1 MIKIPYGISN
11 YATLIREGNHYVDRT
26 PYIEELENFNAP
38 YLFFVRP
45 RRFGKSL
52 FISTLEHYYGIEY
65 KESFNELFG
74 NQYIG
79 QHPTKS
85 ANQYLVLVFDFS
97 RIDTS
102 SFENT
107 QRSFLNSV
115 RNTCKLFL
123 GKYADF
129 FDEQDIEETIAHTY
143 PAEVIQ
149 HLMTVV
155 KIKAPEH
162 NIYLLI
168 DEYDHFAN
176 EILAFR
182 FNDFN
187 NMVGTNG
194 FVRKF
199 YESLK
204 TATRDGVIDR
214 LFVTGVSPIT
224 LDSLTSGF
232 NISTNIS
239 LEEDFNAMMGFKEA
253 EVKTILK
260 GIEVPD
266 EDLEEVQSKIKKWYN
281 GYLFSKYAEERI
293 YNSDM
298 VLYFALH
305 YGRKKRYPDELLDP
319 NIVSDYTKVQRL
331 FNIQNKEEEHLT
343 YLKELLKT
351 GTIESKLIR
360 EFDLARRFEKFDFI
374 SLLYYMGILTI
385 SEGGLDDLVFKMPNF
400 VIQQL
405 YYQYFHQIILQ
416 ESNLKGYQTNV
427 HQKIKTL
434 ALHNDIQPLVKYTEA
449 ILTEL
454 SSRDKMSFDEKYI
467 KIIFTSAFY
476 TSGIYTIHN
485 EFEVKR
491 SKTEKG
497 YVDIL
502 LVTRPPH
509 KPKYQ
514 FVIELKYLK
523 KATAAKAETVRKEAV
538 LQLKNYLTHDDYLQ
552 KLHELKAY
560 VVLFVGNVG
569 EIVEVK

>member
-26 PYIEELENFNAP
+26 PYIEVLENFNAH

-52 FISTLEHYYGIEY
+52 FISTLEHYYDIEH
-65 KESFNELFG
+65 KNSFHELFG

-79 QHPTKS
+79 QNPTKS
-85 ANQYLVLVFDFS
+85 ANKYLTLVFDFS
-97 RIDTS
+97 GIDTS

-115 RNTCKLFL
+115 LNSCRAFL
-123 GKYADF
+123 GKYAQF
-129 FDEQDIEETIAHTY
+129 FNQKDIEELNRYSY
-143 PAEVIQ
+143 PSEVIQ
-149 HLMTVV
+149 HLLTTVEL
-155 KIKAPEH
+155 KAS
-162 NIYLLI
+162 NYKIYLLI

-182 FNDFN
+182 FDEFN

-232 NISTNIS
+232 NIATNIS
-239 LEEDFNAMMGFKEA
+239 LEEDFNAMMGFKQA
-253 EVKTILK
+253 EVETILK
-260 GIEVPD
+260 KIEVPD
-266 EDLEEVQSKIKKWYN
+266 GELGEVQKKIKGWYN
-281 GYLFSKYAEERI
+281 GYLFSKYAEERV

-319 NIVSDYTKVQRL
+319 NIVSDYTKIQRL
-331 FNIQNKEEEHLT
+331 FNIKNKEEEHLT

-360 EFDLARRFEKFDFI
+360 EFDLARRFEKYDFI

-400 VIQQL
+400 VIEQL
-405 YYQYFHQIILQ
+405 YYQYFHQIILE
-416 ESNLKGYQTNV
+416 ESNLTGYQTNV
-427 HQKIKTL
+427 HQKIKVL
-434 ALHNDIQPLVKYTEA
+434 ALQNDIQPLVKYTEA
-449 ILTEL
+449 ILSEL
-454 SSRDKMSFDEKYI
+454 SSRDKISFDEKYI

-502 LVTRPPH
+502 LITRPPH

-523 KATAAKAETVRKEAV
+523 KATAAKATIVKKEAV
-538 LQLKNYLTHDDYLQ
+538 QQLKNYLTHDDYLQ

-560 VVLFVGNVG
+560 VILFVGNVG
-569 EIVEVK
+569 EVVEVE

>member
-1 MIKIPYGISN
+1 MIKIPYGLSN
-11 YATLIREGNHYVDRT
+11 YATLIRGGNHYVDRT
-26 PYIEELENFNAP
+26 SYIEELEGFNAP

-65 KESFNELFG
+65 KEYFQELFG

-79 QHPTKS
+79 QNPTKS
-85 ANQYLVLVFDFS
+85 ANEYLVLVFDFS
-97 RIDTS
+97 GIDTS

-115 RNTCKLFL
+115 RNSCKQFL
-123 GKYADF
+123 GQYPQF
-129 FDEQDIEETIAHTY
+129 FTQQDIEETNTFTY

-149 HLMTVV
+149 HLTTIVAY
-155 KIKAPEH
+155 KAPKH
-162 NIYLLI
+162 KIYLLI

-187 NMVGTNG
+187 NMIGTNG

-199 YESLK
+199 YEALK

-232 NISTNIS
+232 NIATNIS

-253 EVKTILK
+253 EVTTILK
-260 GIEVPD
+260 GIEVPN
-266 EDLEEVQSKIKKWYN
+266 EELKEVEGKVKQWYN
-281 GYLFSKYAEERI
+281 GYLFSKYADERV

-331 FNIQNKEEEHLT
+331 FNIKNKEEEHLT

-360 EFDLARRFEKFDFI
+360 EFDMARRFEKYDFI

-405 YYQYFHQIILQ
+405 Y
-416 ESNLKGYQTNV
+416 
-427 HQKIKTL
+427 
-434 ALHNDIQPLVKYTEA
+434 
-449 ILTEL
+449 
-454 SSRDKMSFDEKYI
+454 
-467 KIIFTSAFY
+467 
-476 TSGIYTIHN
+476 
-485 EFEVKR
+485 
-491 SKTEKG
+491 
-497 YVDIL
+497 
-502 LVTRPPH
+502 
-509 KPKYQ
+509 
-514 FVIELKYLK
+514 
-523 KATAAKAETVRKEAV
+523 
-538 LQLKNYLTHDDYLQ
+538 
-552 KLHELKAY
+552 
-560 VVLFVGNVG
+560 
-569 EIVEVK
+569 